1 MAALRFAG
9 SAVRSL
15 LRGAVRGP
23 RGRAPCSAVRCSSA
37 ATPPLTPVVCFYAD
51 WAEVPLPPGHRFP
64 MHKYLTTRLKLED
77 DPLLAGRL
85 DLRPS
90 PLVKLEDLRRVHT
103 ALYVDNV
110 LTGKLSAEEQRVLG
124 FPWSEAHV
132 TRSLASTGG
141 TVAAMHLVMRGET
154 EAPPSGEARDAARAH
169 RTALQLA
176 GGTHHAF
183 REHGEGFCCFNDMA
197 VASEAAIH
205 AYGAAAVPIL
215 ILDLDV
221 HQGNGTAAIFEGRSD
236 VITFSMHGANNY
248 PWRSKMRS
256 TYDVDLP
263 DDTGDEAYLALL
275 ADWLPR
281 LFATHAPK
289 LVFFQAGV
297 DALKG
302 DKMGRLAMSR
312 AGLARR
318 NHAVYSAC
326 LAARVPCVTVMGGGY
341 APAEDSIDA
350 HGDVF
355 RAAAL
360 RFSVP

>member
-1 MAALRFAG
+1 
-9 SAVRSL
+9 
-15 LRGAVRGP
+15 
-23 RGRAPCSAVRCSSA
+23 
-37 ATPPLTPVVCFYAD
+37 
-51 WAEVPLPPGHRFP
+51 
-64 MHKYLTTRLKLED
+64 MHKYRTTRAQLEE
-77 DPLLAGRL
+77 DPSLAGRL
-85 DLRPS
+85 ELRPS
-90 PLVKLEDLRRVHT
+90 PLVSLADLRRVHT
-103 ALYVDNV
+103 AEYVDAV
-110 LTGKLSAEEQRVLG
+110 LTGRLSAEEQRVLG
-124 FPWSEAHV
+124 FPWSRAHV

-141 TVAAMHLVMRGET
+141 TVAAMHLVMGGET
-154 EAPPSGEARDAARAH
+154 TAPPPDVARDAGRAH

-183 REHGEGFCCFNDMA
+183 RGHGEGFCIFNDMA

-205 AYGAAAVPIL
+205 AYGADSVPIL

-221 HQGNGTAAIFEGRSD
+221 HQGNGTAAIFEGRPD

-256 TYDVDLP
+256 TYDIDLP
-263 DDTGDEAYLALL
+263 DDTGDDEYLALL
-275 ADWLPR
+275 NDWLPR
-281 LFATHAPK
+281 LFAAHAPR
-289 LVFFQAGV
+289 LVFYQAGV

-326 LAARVPCVTVMGGGY
+326 LAAGVPLVTVMGGGY
-341 APAEDSIDA
+341 APDEASIDA
-350 HGDVF
+350 HADVF

>member
-1 MAALRFAG
+1 M
-9 SAVRSL
+9 RSL
-15 LRGAVRGP
+15 LRAA
-23 RGRAPCSAVRCSSA
+23 RAPRCRAQCHHAVRCCSSLS
-37 ATPPLTPVVCFYAD
+37 PPQFTPVVCYYAD

-64 MHKYLTTRLKLED
+64 MHKYLTTRLKLEG
-77 DPLLAGRL
+77 DPSLAGRL

-90 PLVKLEDLRRVHT
+90 PRVRLDDLLRVHT
-103 ALYVDNV
+103 AEYVDNV

-124 FPWSEAHV
+124 FPWSLAHV

-141 TVAAMHLVMRGET
+141 TVAAMHLVMRGAE
-154 EAPPSGEARDAARAH
+154 EAPPPGVAREAAQAH
-169 RTALQLA
+169 RTAMQLA

-183 REHGEGFCCFNDMA
+183 RGHGEGFCCFNDIA
-197 VASEAAIH
+197 VAAEAAIH
-205 AYGAAAVPIL
+205 AYGADALPIL
-215 ILDLDV
+215 VIDLDV
-221 HQGNGTAAIFEGRSD
+221 HQGNGTAKIFEGRSD

-263 DDTGDEAYLALL
+263 DDTDDAAYLALL
-275 ADWLPR
+275 DEWLPR
-281 LFATHAPK
+281 LFSTHAPR
-289 LVFFQAGV
+289 LVFYQAGV

-302 DKMGRLAMSR
+302 DKMGRLAMTR

-318 NHAVYSAC
+318 NHAVFSAC
-326 LAARVPCVTVMGGGY
+326 LAAGVPCVTVMGGGY
-341 APAEDSIDA
+341 APDEASVDA
-350 HGDVF
+350 HADVF